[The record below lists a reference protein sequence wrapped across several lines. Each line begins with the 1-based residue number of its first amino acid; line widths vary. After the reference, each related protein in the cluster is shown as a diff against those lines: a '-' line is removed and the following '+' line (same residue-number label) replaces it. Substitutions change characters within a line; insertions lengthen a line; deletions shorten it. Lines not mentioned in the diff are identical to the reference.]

1 MSMAKKQ
8 CQNLE
13 TVDECSA
20 RLLKERAEA
29 SCKCVPWSIKMANV
43 TSTEEKE
50 EETVPVCD
58 PHGSRCYV
66 DSVAKN
72 RALVKSECSVNCR
85 GLYIDVEFIE
95 GAGSSLVP
103 LEDDGLSEDMYQLF
117 REYSLYRHG
126 DISNFLSNLDSVIQD
141 KKGWPFRTAQ
151 TLQKPVLVWDCPGPP
166 QPTLP
171 QECLVLKEEN
181 RNKSGMSVLFSYCD
195 KEKLVYELTAENCT
209 NLQDDDSLADICE
222 KKKPLWDAERE
233 CTSVVPRRMDL
244 RLRESCRW
252 IWPQSLIYTATKN
265 RCTRNKVNDTFQ
277 MVEHLQVANS
287 SPPSLTEHCSGGQ
300 HLLQCWLL

>member
-66 DSVAKN
+66 DSIAKN

-85 GLYIDVEFIE
+85 GLYIDVEFTD

-117 REYSLYRHG
+117 GEYSLYRHG

-195 KEKLVYELTAENCT
+195 KEKLVFELTAENCT

-252 IWPQSLIYTATKN
+252 IWPQSLIDTATKKTGA
-265 RCTRNKVNDTFQ
+265 RGTR
-277 MVEHLQVANS
+277 
-287 SPPSLTEHCSGGQ
+287 
-300 HLLQCWLL
+300 